1 MLTICVYGIIVY
13 LIFTDDI
20 NRTRT
25 ILQGV
30 AILLAFNKDLIF
42 QNINPKPKITL
53 NNQPAIT
60 KDEKTEKMHIS
71 LTFARNYCAQHI
83 IKNISVM
90 NNNILIDKMIDS
102 NDQIYKLSQ
111 NLEIIISEANPTAVV
126 DLYIYA
132 SNTNR
137 IPRLFKISFLS
148 NGKRYSKYIIT
159 RRRK

>member
-1 MLTICVYGIIVY
+1 MCSFYDIILLYCTWEESLLSIALMLTICVYGIIVY

-111 NLEIIISEANPTAVV
+111 NLETHIQG
-126 DLYIYA
+126 A
-132 SNTNR
+132 SATVATSAGV
-137 IPRLFKISFLS
+137 L
-148 NGKRYSKYIIT
+148 
-159 RRRK
+159 